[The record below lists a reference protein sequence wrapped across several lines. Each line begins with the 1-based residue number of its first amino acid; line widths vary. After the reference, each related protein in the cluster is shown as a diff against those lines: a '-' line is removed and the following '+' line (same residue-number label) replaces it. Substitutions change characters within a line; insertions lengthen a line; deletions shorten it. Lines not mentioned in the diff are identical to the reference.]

1 MSKTIKEYLNELPDG
16 YRELA
21 LKRYDPAYYDGEDEI
36 NCLRL
41 ALLNAFDFLET
52 PEGFT
57 FWAGVYNYV
66 SHNGPLPPIP
76 EKTLG
81 EELAECEE
89 TIFGPTPA
97 LDTRSEQVNSLRG
110 WRIGDIAYC
119 PEEDL
124 VGDVFE
130 VDSLDCTL
138 HVSFS
143 GDSKPGAKRYP
154 ASELTNL
161 SRGG

>member
-1 MSKTIKEYLNELPDG
+1 MSKTIFGK
-16 YRELA
+16 
-21 LKRYDPAYYDGEDEI
+21 
-36 NCLRL
+36 
-41 ALLNAFDFLET
+41 T
-52 PEGFT
+52 PET
-57 FWAGVYNYV
+57 
-66 SHNGPLPPIP
+66 
-76 EKTLG
+76 
-81 EELAECEE
+81 
-89 TIFGPTPA
+89 
-97 LDTRSEQVNSLRG
+97 DTRSEQINSLRG

-143 GDSKPGAKRYP
+143 VGAYGAKRYP

-161 SRGG
+161 SRGD